1 MQQTIRKDREADD
14 VNATGRRRCTPARA
28 PGGPFAFPPNMAFAG
43 EMVIDG
49 DVVIDHVQ
57 DGFIEARNV
66 HIGPQA
72 DVAGTV
78 VGVEVVVEGRIEGAI
93 YAERIVLTPS
103 AVVEG
108 ELWFR
113 ELELSSGVWFEGK
126 SRRVENPRTLAGR
139 LPRRLNGL
147 AL

>member
-1 MQQTIRKDREADD
+1 
-14 VNATGRRRCTPARA
+14 
-28 PGGPFAFPPNMAFAG
+28 
-43 EMVIDG
+43 
-49 DVVIDHVQ
+49 
-57 DGFIEARNV
+57 V